1 LGRRQQ
7 TAEQAPLT
15 TLLGSLGGITAGI
28 YALII
33 TGRFMAQGLLPA
45 QELLHRLETSTTV
58 LATLLGVPGAI
69 GYLLTHRR
77 NK

>member
-1 LGRRQQ
+1 
-7 TAEQAPLT
+7 
-15 TLLGSLGGITAGI
+15 
-28 YALII
+28 
-33 TGRFMAQGLLPA
+33 MAQGLLPA